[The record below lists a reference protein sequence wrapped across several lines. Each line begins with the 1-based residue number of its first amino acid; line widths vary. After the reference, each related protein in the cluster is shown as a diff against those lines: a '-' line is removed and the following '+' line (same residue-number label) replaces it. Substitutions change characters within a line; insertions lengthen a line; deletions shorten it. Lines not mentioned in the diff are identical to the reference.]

1 VSPSRI
7 SFPLRGDSKGRRR
20 ITISVFIFSA
30 EQCIGS
36 VREPSNL
43 VSSGKF
49 EEDDFRRFEDERV
62 VDECRMSWFLGW
74 KRSQQ
79 SFDN

>member
-1 VSPSRI
+1 MVSS
-7 SFPLRGDSKGRRR
+7 LL
-20 ITISVFIFSA
+20 A

-49 EEDDFRRFEDERV
+49 EETDFWKSEAERV
-62 VDECRMSWFLGW
+62 VDECRMSWLLGW
-74 KRSQQ
+74 ERIQRT
-79 SFDN
+79 FDN